1 MMKHQ
6 KVKTLLLALFILYIY
21 CGAMEY
27 TIDAIMK
34 GLGW

>member
-1 MMKHQ
+1 MKHQ

-27 TIDAIMK
+27 TIDVIMK